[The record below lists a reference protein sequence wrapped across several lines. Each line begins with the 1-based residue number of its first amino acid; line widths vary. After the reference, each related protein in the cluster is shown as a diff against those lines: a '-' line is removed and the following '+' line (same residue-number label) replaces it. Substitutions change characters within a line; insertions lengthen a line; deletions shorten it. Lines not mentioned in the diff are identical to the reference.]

1 MKQDQSPESPTRPGG
16 PAALSATPAGG
27 QSVSRLLRAW
37 RARVDRRRIPEL
49 RVWGHRAGSR
59 MSQADVARL
68 TGVSEGWYRALETGA
83 PREFSDAFLLRVAE
97 ALRLS
102 ETETLT
108 LFLGVSGRRPP
119 MNGVHQAGTTVDPAT
134 VTLLEH
140 QAPYPAYVS
149 DAAWNIVAANTPM
162 AEWFPFTLGPRPN
175 LMRWALTSAEARE
188 QILGWEDTC
197 ARIYLPMLRVASHRA
212 PRNAE
217 IQALIADILAAN
229 GTCRR
234 IWAEQHAVVE
244 HPGGHRLRL
253 RLPCHGGTDVQV
265 TSHVLVPA
273 EQPDLRFVVVT
284 RVGEAGADSSP
295 ARPFP

>member
-1 MKQDQSPESPTRPGG
+1 MAKQDQGPEF
-16 PAALSATPAGG
+16 PATVACPHGD
-27 QSVSRLLRAW
+27 SVSRLLRAW
-37 RARVDRRRIPEL
+37 RERVDRRRIPEL

-102 ETETLT
+102 ETEKLT

-119 MNGVHQAGTTVDPAT
+119 VRGGCHGQATVDSAT
-134 VTLLEH
+134 AALLEH
-140 QAPYPAYVS
+140 QAPHPAYLS

-162 AEWFPFTLGPRPN
+162 TRWFPFTREPQAN
-175 LMRWALTSAEARE
+175 LMRWALTSAEART
-188 QILGWEDTC
+188 QVLDWEDTC
-197 ARIYLPMLRVASHRA
+197 ARTYLPMLRVASHRD
-212 PRNAE
+212 PRDAR
-217 IQALIADILAAN
+217 IRSLIEDILATN

-253 RLPCHGGTDVQV
+253 RLPFHDGAEIQV

-273 EQPDLRFVVVT
+273 EHPDLRFVVVT
-284 RVGEAGADSSP
+284 AVA
-295 ARPFP
+295 

>member
-1 MKQDQSPESPTRPGG
+1 MENQDRSPEV
-16 PAALSATPAGG
+16 PASVACAPHG

-37 RARVDRRRIPEL
+37 RERVDRRRIPEL
-49 RVWGHRAGSR
+49 RRWGHRSGTR
-59 MSQADVARL
+59 VSQADVARL

-83 PREFSDAFLLRVAE
+83 PREFSDAFLLRVAG

-119 MNGVHQAGTTVDPAT
+119 VSGTHDGLPTADPAT
-134 VTLLEH
+134 VALLEH
-140 QAPYPAYVS
+140 QAPHPAYLS
-149 DAAWNIVAANTPM
+149 DAAWNLLAANAPM
-162 AEWFPFTLGPRPN
+162 AEWFPFALGPRPN

-188 QILGWEDTC
+188 QILDWEDTC
-197 ARIYLPMLRVASHRA
+197 ARIYLPMLRLAGHRA
-212 PRNAE
+212 PKNAE
-217 IQALIADILAAN
+217 IRALIDEILDTN

-253 RLPCHGGTDVQV
+253 RLPCHGGKEARV

-273 EQPDLRFVVVT
+273 EQPDVRFVIVT
-284 RVGEAGADSSP
+284 TVDD
-295 ARPFP
+295 

>member
-1 MKQDQSPESPTRPGG
+1 MVKQDQSPEF
-16 PAALSATPAGG
+16 PATVTCTDGD
-27 QSVSRLLRAW
+27 SVSRLLRAW
-37 RARVDRRRIPEL
+37 RERIDRRRIPEL
-49 RVWGHRAGSR
+49 RIWGHRAGSR

-119 MNGVHQAGTTVDPAT
+119 TSGTRHGRTTVDPAT
-134 VTLLEH
+134 VALLEH
-140 QAPYPAYVS
+140 QAPHPAYLS

-162 AEWFPFTLGPRPN
+162 TEWFPFTREPQAN
-175 LMRWALTSAEARE
+175 LMRWALTSDEARE
-188 QILGWEDTC
+188 QVLDWEETC
-197 ARIYLPMLRVASHRA
+197 ARTYLPMLRLASHRA
-212 PRNAE
+212 PRNAL
-217 IQALIADILAAN
+217 IQALIEDVLAAN

-234 IWAEQHAVVE
+234 IWAEQHAVVD

-253 RLPCHGGTDVQV
+253 RLPCHGGAEIRV
-265 TSHVLVPA
+265 TSHVLMPA

-284 RVGEAGADSSP
+284 TVT
-295 ARPFP
+295 